1 MAKEKQY
8 RYSEIFGRTIQGEGQ
23 YTGVP
28 TSWVRFYG
36 CNLECNGFGQL
47 EPTKPETYELPY
59 QKIDLTDISHVEQ
72 LPVFPYGCDS
82 SYSWSE
88 RYRHLAH
95 LETAEQICQKIED
108 VTKSEFNPEGKF
120 LHPKTGQS
128 IHMAF
133 TGGEPIMSQHALV
146 DIMRTFDSRNNTPKF
161 ITIETNGTRPLK
173 KDFIEYFKKEWKGSE
188 VFWSVS
194 PKLFNTSG
202 EKDAICPE
210 IVLSYQ
216 NLETRWEGIGW
227 GVGDVTGQLKFV
239 VNGTDE
245 SWAEVESAIKQ
256 FRDAGVTWPVWI
268 MPVGA
273 TKDEQESI
281 QAKVAEQCF
290 DRGYNFSARLH
301 NWIFG
306 NIIGK

>member
-8 RYSEIFGRTIQGEGQ
+8 RYSEIFGKTVQGEGQ
-23 YTGVP
+23 YCGVP
-28 TSWVRFYG
+28 TSWIRFYG
-36 CNLECNGFGQL
+36 CNLECNGFGQK

-59 QKIDLTDISHVEQ
+59 QKIDLKDITNLEQ

-95 LETAEQICQKIED
+95 LKTAEEICQEIEN
-108 VTKSEFNPEGKF
+108 VTKSPFNPEGKF
-120 LHPKTGQS
+120 LHPRTGQY

-146 DIMRTFDSRNNTPKF
+146 DIMRTFDKRNNTPKY

-173 KDFIEYFKKEWKGSE
+173 KDFLEYFAKEWRGAE
-188 VFWSVS
+188 LFWSVS

-210 IVLSYQ
+210 VVLSYQ
-216 NLETRWEGIGW
+216 NLETQWEGNGL
-227 GVGDVTGQLKFV
+227 GVGDVSGQLKFV

-245 SWAEVESAIKQ
+245 SWAEVEAAIKQ
-256 FRDAGVTWPVWI
+256 FRDADVTWPVWI

-273 TKDEQESI
+273 TKDEQEEI
-281 QAKVAEQCF
+281 QAKVCDQCF
-290 DRGYNFSARLH
+290 ERGYNFSPRLH
-301 NWIFG
+301 NWIYG
-306 NIIGK
+306 NVIGK

>member
-1 MAKEKQY
+1 MKDKQY
-8 RYSEIFGRTIQGEGQ
+8 RYSEIFGKTIQGEGVYCGQ
-23 YTGVP
+23 I
-28 TSWVRFYG
+28 TSWIRFYG

-59 QKIDLTDISHVEQ
+59 QKIDLTDISNLEQ

-108 VTKSEFNPEGKF
+108 VTKSESNPDGKF
-120 LHPKTGQS
+120 FHPKSKQH

-146 DIMRTFDSRNNTPKF
+146 DIMRTFDKRNNTPMY

-173 KDFIEYFKKEWKGSE
+173 KSFVEYFAKEWHGAE
-188 VFWSVS
+188 LFWSVS

-210 IVLSYQ
+210 VVLSYQ
-216 NLETRWEGIGW
+216 NLETQWAGIGC
-227 GVGDVTGQLKFV
+227 GVGDVSGQLKFV

-245 SWAEVESAIKQ
+245 SWNDVEQAVKQ

-273 TKDEQESI
+273 TKDEQEEI
-281 QAKVAEQCF
+281 QAKVCEQCF
-290 DRGYNFSARLH
+290 ERGYNFSARLH
-301 NWIFG
+301 NWVFG
-306 NIIGK
+306 NVIGK